1 MKRMA
6 KALAVALVV
15 AAMVAPGAAAQ
26 EGTCTFQSGKTTCT
40 QSVFLFYQFDR
51 TELVAIWNG
60 SYYDQYCDDYYYPVY
75 ETTTTVYR
83 GRSEKVLST
92 STSLTQGE
100 PYLFA
105 EYRC

>member
-1 MKRMA
+1 MKRVA

-26 EGTCTFQSGKTTCT
+26 EGDCTFQNGKTTCT

-60 SYYDQYCDDYYYPVY
+60 SYYDQYCDDYAYPVY

-83 GRSEKVLST
+83 GKSEKVLST
-92 STSLTQGE
+92 STSRTQGE
-100 PYLFA
+100 SVLFA